1 MKKRYGTLAAMTM
14 AMTLMMG
21 MDAQASG
28 WRWADYDKDL
38 QVECYY
44 TTNEYDALLK
54 NATTPDGYQV
64 DDQGRWVV
72 DGVVQ
77 KQDPNLNDP
86 EKFVRQYYFTVGEPS
101 ESDSETVKL
110 ERAINEEL
118 RKFVYS
124 FDWQHASDWE
134 KLNAIQNRLFV
145 GYNGNVYEQYGN
157 KNNIIINKELGVLV
171 LKKGGCEDYAFT
183 FDVLAHSVGLKSA
196 ACYTEN
202 YTHQY
207 NLVVIDGVTIIADP
221 SVIGKGIIDYTPV
234 DWDTELHRA
243 ERKMAAETAADP
255 DDEINRRYAAGTISE
270 DECYTYFYG
279 ITLSQILNGEK
290 FLENTKSKEL
300 YAKFQAGNYTVEQMN
315 ADIDAWLAEYRATH

>member
-1 MKKRYGTLAAMTM
+1 MCMKKRYGALAAMTM
-14 AMTLMMG
+14 AMALMMG
-21 MDAQASG
+21 MNAQASG

-134 KLNAIQNRLFV
+134 KLNAIRDRLFV
-145 GYNGNVYEQYGN
+145 GKQGNVYGDN
-157 KNNIIINKELGVLV
+157 KALLLINKGLSILV
-171 LKKGGCEDYAFT
+171 DKVGACQDYALA
-183 FDVLAHSVGLKSA
+183 FDVMAHSVGLKSA

-207 NLVVIDGVTIIADP
+207 NLVVVDGVTIIADP
-221 SVIGKGIIDYTPV
+221 SAGSIINIPV
-234 DWDTELHRA
+234 DWDTEMHRA
-243 ERKMAAETAADP
+243 ERKMAAENASDP
-255 DDEINRRYAAGTISE
+255 TYEIGRRLNDGLITEEEYFAFSSE
-270 DECYTYFYG
+270 
-279 ITLSQILNGEK
+279 K
-290 FLENTKSKEL
+290 WKEL
-300 YAKFQAGNYTVEQMN
+300 YDKHRTGTYTAEQMN
-315 ADIDAWLAEYRATH
+315 ADIDAWLAGYRATH

>member
-1 MKKRYGTLAAMTM
+1 MKKRYGALAAMTM

-21 MDAQASG
+21 MNAQASG

-110 ERAINEEL
+110 ARAINEEL
-118 RKFVYS
+118 KKFVYS

-134 KLNAIQNRLFV
+134 KLNAIRDRLFV
-145 GYNGNVYEQYGN
+145 GKQGNVYGHNEALLL
-157 KNNIIINKELGVLV
+157 INKGLSILV
-171 LKKGGCEDYAFT
+171 NKVGACQDYALA
-183 FDVLAHSVGLKSA
+183 FDVMAHSVGLKSA

-207 NLVVIDGVTIIADP
+207 NLVVVDGVTIIADA
-221 SVIGKGIIDYTPV
+221 SAGVVDNIPV

-243 ERKMAAETAADP
+243 ERKMTAENEANPIWELA
-255 DDEINRRYAAGTISE
+255 RRVEAGTVTK
-270 DECYTYFYG
+270 DENSVFCYGKTVAQ
-279 ITLSQILNGEK
+279 LQNGESPDPNNK
-290 FLENTKSKEL
+290 MQEL
-300 YAKFQAGNYTVEQMN
+300 YAKYLAGNYTAEQMN

>member
-1 MKKRYGTLAAMTM
+1 MKRRYGTLAAMTM

-21 MDAQASG
+21 MNAQASG

-110 ERAINEEL
+110 ARAINEEL

-134 KLNAIQNRLFV
+134 KLNAIRDRLFV
-145 GYNGNVYEQYGN
+145 GKQGNVYGHNEALLINN
-157 KNNIIINKELGVLV
+157 KGLSILVNKVGA
-171 LKKGGCEDYAFT
+171 CQDYALA
-183 FDVLAHSVGLKSA
+183 FDVMAHSVGLKSA

-207 NLVVIDGVTIIADP
+207 NLVVVDGVTIIADA
-221 SVIGKGIIDYTPV
+221 SAGVVDNIPV
-234 DWDTELHRA
+234 DWDTEMHRA

-255 DDEINRRYAAGTISE
+255 AYEMARRREAGTISE
-270 DECYTYFYG
+270 DEYFAFFSGRTTAELMAGAEY
-279 ITLSQILNGEK
+279 LSETASSRLNEK
-290 FLENTKSKEL
+290 FLS
-300 YAKFQAGNYTVEQMN
+300 GNYTAEQMN

>member
-21 MDAQASG
+21 MNAQASG

-86 EKFVRQYYFTVGEPS
+86 EKFVRQYYYTVGEPS

-110 ERAINEEL
+110 ARAINEEL

-124 FDWQHASDWE
+124 FDWQHASDRE
-134 KLNAIQNRLFV
+134 KLNAIRDRLFV
-145 GYNGNVYEQYGN
+145 GKQGNVYGHNEALLINN
-157 KNNIIINKELGVLV
+157 KGLAVLV
-171 LKKGGCEDYAFT
+171 NKVGACQDYALA
-183 FDVLAHSVGLKSA
+183 FDVMAHSVGLKSA

-221 SVIGKGIIDYTPV
+221 SAGSIINIPV

-255 DDEINRRYAAGTISE
+255 IMEINRRFNEGTITE
-270 DECYTYFYG
+270 DELSVFCDG
-279 ITLSQILNGEK
+279 ITTAELIAGKET
-290 FLENTKSKEL
+290 LENTVCDQL
-300 YAKFQAGNYTVEQMN
+300 YAKYQTGNYTAEQMN
-315 ADIDAWLAEYRATH
+315 ADIDAWLAGYRATH

>member
-1 MKKRYGTLAAMTM
+1 MKRRYGTLAAMTM

-21 MDAQASG
+21 MNAQASG

-110 ERAINEEL
+110 ARAINEEL

-124 FDWQHASDWE
+124 FDWQHASDRE
-134 KLNAIQNRLFV
+134 KLNAIRDRLFV
-145 GYNGNVYEQYGN
+145 GKQGNVYGHNEALLINN
-157 KNNIIINKELGVLV
+157 KGLAVLV
-171 LKKGGCEDYAFT
+171 NKVGACQDYALA
-183 FDVLAHSVGLKSA
+183 FDVMAHSVGLKSA

-221 SVIGKGIIDYTPV
+221 SAGSIINIPV

-255 DDEINRRYAAGTISE
+255 AYEMARRREAGTISE
-270 DECYTYFYG
+270 DEYFAFFSGRTTAELMAGAEY
-279 ITLSQILNGEK
+279 LSETASSRLNEK
-290 FLENTKSKEL
+290 FLS
-300 YAKFQAGNYTVEQMN
+300 GNYTAEQMN

>member
-1 MKKRYGTLAAMTM
+1 MKRRYGTLAAMTM

-21 MDAQASG
+21 MNAQASG

-72 DGVVQ
+72 DGAVQ

-110 ERAINEEL
+110 ARAINEEL

-134 KLNAIQNRLFV
+134 KLNAIRDRLFV
-145 GYNGNVYEQYGN
+145 GKQGNVYGHNEALLINN
-157 KNNIIINKELGVLV
+157 KGLSILVNKVGA
-171 LKKGGCEDYAFT
+171 CQDYALA
-183 FDVLAHSVGLKSA
+183 FDVMAHSVGLKSA

-207 NLVVIDGVTIIADP
+207 NLVVVDGVTIIADA
-221 SVIGKGIIDYTPV
+221 SAGVVDNIPV
-234 DWDTELHRA
+234 DWDTEMHRA

-255 DDEINRRYAAGTISE
+255 AYEMARRREAGTISE
-270 DECYTYFYG
+270 DEYFAFFSGRTTAELMAGAEY
-279 ITLSQILNGEK
+279 LSETASSRLNEK
-290 FLENTKSKEL
+290 FLS
-300 YAKFQAGNYTVEQMN
+300 GNYTAEQMN

>member
-21 MDAQASG
+21 MNAQASG

-72 DGVVQ
+72 DGVIQ

-110 ERAINEEL
+110 ARAINEEL

-134 KLNAIQNRLFV
+134 KLNAIRDRLFV
-145 GYNGNVYEQYGN
+145 GKQGNVYGDN
-157 KNNIIINKELGVLV
+157 KALLLINKGLSILV
-171 LKKGGCEDYAFT
+171 DKVGACQDYALA
-183 FDVLAHSVGLKSA
+183 FDVMAHSVGLKSA

-207 NLVVIDGVTIIADP
+207 NLVVVDGVTIIADP
-221 SVIGKGIIDYTPV
+221 SAGSIINIPV

-243 ERKMAAETAADP
+243 ERKMAAENEANPDWEASRRRNSGEMTEEEYSAFCDDVNGWTLLYNRYLADRNGTQTYTA
-255 DDEINRRYAAGTISE
+255 
-270 DECYTYFYG
+270 
-279 ITLSQILNGEK
+279 
-290 FLENTKSKEL
+290 
-300 YAKFQAGNYTVEQMN
+300 EQMN
-315 ADIDAWLAEYRATH
+315 ADIDAWLAGYRATH

>member
-1 MKKRYGTLAAMTM
+1 MKKRYGALAAMTM

-21 MDAQASG
+21 MNAQASG

-118 RKFVYS
+118 KKFVYS
-124 FDWQHASDWE
+124 FDWQHASDRE
-134 KLNAIQNRLFV
+134 KLNAIRDRLFV

-243 ERKMAAETAADP
+243 ERKMAAENEANPIWELA
-255 DDEINRRYAAGTISE
+255 RRVEAGTVTK
-270 DECYTYFYG
+270 DENSVFCYGKTVAQ
-279 ITLSQILNGEK
+279 LQNGESPDPNNK
-290 FLENTKSKEL
+290 MQEL
-300 YAKFQAGNYTVEQMN
+300 YAKYLAGNYTAEQMN
-315 ADIDAWLAEYRATH
+315 ADMDAWLAEYRATH

>member
-21 MDAQASG
+21 MNAQASG

-118 RKFVYS
+118 KKFVYS

-134 KLNAIQNRLFV
+134 KLNAIRDRLFV
-145 GYNGNVYEQYGN
+145 GKQGNVYGDN
-157 KNNIIINKELGVLV
+157 KALLLINKGLSILV
-171 LKKGGCEDYAFT
+171 DKVGACQDYALA
-183 FDVLAHSVGLKSA
+183 FDVMAHSVGLKSA

-207 NLVVIDGVTIIADP
+207 NLVVVDGVTIIADP
-221 SVIGKGIIDYTPV
+221 SAGSIINIPV

-243 ERKMAAETAADP
+243 ERKMAAENEANPIWELA
-255 DDEINRRYAAGTISE
+255 RRVEAGTVTK
-270 DECYTYFYG
+270 DENSVFCYGKTVAQ
-279 ITLSQILNGEK
+279 LQNGESPDPNNK
-290 FLENTKSKEL
+290 MQEL
-300 YAKFQAGNYTVEQMN
+300 YAKYLTGNYTAEQMN

>member
-14 AMTLMMG
+14 AMTLMVG
-21 MDAQASG
+21 MNAQASG

-72 DGVVQ
+72 DGVIQ

-118 RKFVYS
+118 KKFVYS

-134 KLNAIQNRLFV
+134 KLNAIRDRLFV

-183 FDVLAHSVGLKSA
+183 FDVMAHSVGLKSA

-202 YTHQY
+202 YMHQY

-221 SVIGKGIIDYTPV
+221 SAGSITETPV

-255 DDEINRRYAAGTISE
+255 IMEINRRFNEGTITE
-270 DECYTYFYG
+270 DELSVFCDG
-279 ITLSQILNGEK
+279 ITTAELIAGKET
-290 FLENTKSKEL
+290 LENTVCDQL
-300 YAKFQAGNYTVEQMN
+300 YAKYQTGNYTAEQMN
-315 ADIDAWLAEYRATH
+315 ADIDAWLAGYRATH

>member
-21 MDAQASG
+21 MNAQASG

-86 EKFVRQYYFTVGEPS
+86 EKFVRQYYYTVGEPS

-110 ERAINEEL
+110 ARAINEEL

-134 KLNAIQNRLFV
+134 KLNAIRDRLFV
-145 GYNGNVYEQYGN
+145 GKQGNVYGHNEALLINN
-157 KNNIIINKELGVLV
+157 KGLSILVNKVGA
-171 LKKGGCEDYAFT
+171 CQDYALA
-183 FDVLAHSVGLKSA
+183 FDVMAHSVGLKSA

-207 NLVVIDGVTIIADP
+207 NLVVVDGVTIIADA
-221 SVIGKGIIDYTPV
+221 SAGVVDNIPV

-243 ERKMAAETAADP
+243 ERKMAAENEANPIWELA
-255 DDEINRRYAAGTISE
+255 RRVEAGTVTK
-270 DECYTYFYG
+270 DENSVFCYGKTVAQ
-279 ITLSQILNGEK
+279 LQNGESPDPNNK
-290 FLENTKSKEL
+290 MQEL
-300 YAKFQAGNYTVEQMN
+300 YAKYLAGNYTAEQMN
-315 ADIDAWLAEYRATH
+315 ADIDAWLAGYRATH

>member
-21 MDAQASG
+21 MNAQASG

-110 ERAINEEL
+110 ARAINEEL
-118 RKFVYS
+118 KKFVYS

-134 KLNAIQNRLFV
+134 KLNAIRDRLFV
-145 GYNGNVYEQYGN
+145 GKQGNVYGHNEALLL
-157 KNNIIINKELGVLV
+157 INKGLSILV
-171 LKKGGCEDYAFT
+171 NKVGACQDYALA
-183 FDVLAHSVGLKSA
+183 FDVMAHSVGLKSQA
-196 ACYTEN
+196 YDIG
-202 YTHQY
+202 YFHQT
-207 NLVVIDGVTIIADP
+207 NLVMIDGKAVIADA
-221 SVIGKGIIDYTPV
+221 SDGSISTGNI
-234 DWDTELHRA
+234 DWDTELNRM
-243 ERKMAAETAADP
+243 KNQMAAETAADP

>member
-1 MKKRYGTLAAMTM
+1 MKKRYGALAAMTM

-21 MDAQASG
+21 MNAQASG

-110 ERAINEEL
+110 ARAINEEL

-134 KLNAIQNRLFV
+134 KLNAIRDRLFV
-145 GYNGNVYEQYGN
+145 GKQGNVYGHNEALLL
-157 KNNIIINKELGVLV
+157 INKGLSILV
-171 LKKGGCEDYAFT
+171 NKVGACQDYALA
-183 FDVLAHSVGLKSA
+183 FDVMAHSVGLKSQA
-196 ACYTEN
+196 YDIG
-202 YTHQY
+202 YFHQA
-207 NLVVIDGVTIIADP
+207 NLVMIDGKAVIADA
-221 SVIGKGIIDYTPV
+221 SDGSISTGNI
-234 DWDTELHRA
+234 DWDTELNRM
-243 ERKMAAETAADP
+243 KNQMAAETAADP

>member
-1 MKKRYGTLAAMTM
+1 MKRRYGTLAAMTM

-21 MDAQASG
+21 MNAQASG

-118 RKFVYS
+118 KKFVYS
-124 FDWQHASDWE
+124 FDWQHASDRE
-134 KLNAIQNRLFV
+134 KLNAIRDRLFV
-145 GYNGNVYEQYGN
+145 GKQGNVYGHNEALLINN
-157 KNNIIINKELGVLV
+157 KGLSILVNKVGA
-171 LKKGGCEDYAFT
+171 CQDYALA
-183 FDVLAHSVGLKSA
+183 FDVMAHSVGLKSQA
-196 ACYTEN
+196 YDIG
-202 YTHQY
+202 YFHQA
-207 NLVVIDGVTIIADP
+207 NLVMIDGKAVIADA
-221 SVIGKGIIDYTPV
+221 SDGSISTGNI
-234 DWDTELHRA
+234 DWDTELNRM
-243 ERKMAAETAADP
+243 KNQMAAETAADP
-255 DDEINRRYAAGTISE
+255 IMEINRRFNEGTITE
-270 DECYTYFYG
+270 DELSVFCDG
-279 ITLSQILNGEK
+279 ITTAELIAGKET
-290 FLENTKSKEL
+290 LENTVCDQL
-300 YAKFQAGNYTVEQMN
+300 YAKYQTGNYTAEQMN
-315 ADIDAWLAEYRATH
+315 ADIDAWLAGYRATH

>member
-21 MDAQASG
+21 MNAQASG

-110 ERAINEEL
+110 ARAINEEL

-124 FDWQHASDWE
+124 FDWQHASDRE
-134 KLNAIQNRLFV
+134 KLNAIRDRLFV
-145 GYNGNVYEQYGN
+145 GKQGNVYGHNEALLINN
-157 KNNIIINKELGVLV
+157 KGLAVLV
-171 LKKGGCEDYAFT
+171 NKVGACQDYALA
-183 FDVLAHSVGLKSA
+183 FDVMAHSVGLKSA

-221 SVIGKGIIDYTPV
+221 SAGSIINIPV

-255 DDEINRRYAAGTISE
+255 AYEMARRREAGTISE
-270 DECYTYFYG
+270 DEYFAFFSGRTTAELMAGAEY
-279 ITLSQILNGEK
+279 LSETASSRLNEK
-290 FLENTKSKEL
+290 FLS
-300 YAKFQAGNYTVEQMN
+300 GNYTAEQMN

>member
-21 MDAQASG
+21 MNAQASG

-124 FDWQHASDWE
+124 FDWQHASDRE
-134 KLNAIQNRLFV
+134 KLNAIRDRLFV
-145 GYNGNVYEQYGN
+145 GKQGNVYGHNEALLINN
-157 KNNIIINKELGVLV
+157 KGLAVLV
-171 LKKGGCEDYAFT
+171 NKVGACQDYALA
-183 FDVLAHSVGLKSA
+183 FDVMAHSVGLKSQA
-196 ACYTEN
+196 YDIG
-202 YTHQY
+202 YFHQA
-207 NLVVIDGVTIIADP
+207 NLVMIDGKAVIADA
-221 SVIGKGIIDYTPV
+221 SDGSISTGDI
-234 DWDTELHRA
+234 DWDTELNRM
-243 ERKMAAETAADP
+243 KNQMAAETAADP

>member
-1 MKKRYGTLAAMTM
+1 MCMKRRYGTLAAMTM

-21 MDAQASG
+21 MNAQASG

-110 ERAINEEL
+110 ARAINEEL

-134 KLNAIQNRLFV
+134 KLNAIRDRLFV
-145 GYNGNVYEQYGN
+145 GKQGNVYGHNEALLINN
-157 KNNIIINKELGVLV
+157 KGLSILVNKVGA
-171 LKKGGCEDYAFT
+171 CQDYALA
-183 FDVLAHSVGLKSA
+183 FDVMAHSVGLKSA

-207 NLVVIDGVTIIADP
+207 NLVVVDGVTIIADA
-221 SVIGKGIIDYTPV
+221 SAGVVDNIPV
-234 DWDTELHRA
+234 DWDTEMHRA

-255 DDEINRRYAAGTISE
+255 AYEMARRREAGTISE
-270 DECYTYFYG
+270 DEYFAFFSGRTTAELMAGAEY
-279 ITLSQILNGEK
+279 LSETASSRLNEK
-290 FLENTKSKEL
+290 FLS
-300 YAKFQAGNYTVEQMN
+300 GNYTAEQMN

>member
-1 MKKRYGTLAAMTM
+1 MCMKRRYGTLAAMTM

-21 MDAQASG
+21 MNAQASG

-110 ERAINEEL
+110 ARAINEEL

-124 FDWQHASDWE
+124 FDWQHASDRE
-134 KLNAIQNRLFV
+134 KLNAIRDRLFV
-145 GYNGNVYEQYGN
+145 GKQGNVYGHNEALLINN
-157 KNNIIINKELGVLV
+157 KGLAVLV
-171 LKKGGCEDYAFT
+171 NKVGACQDYALA
-183 FDVLAHSVGLKSA
+183 FDVMAHSVGLKSA

-221 SVIGKGIIDYTPV
+221 SAGSIINIPV

-255 DDEINRRYAAGTISE
+255 AYEMARRREAGTISE
-270 DECYTYFYG
+270 DEYFAFFSGRTTAELMAGAEY
-279 ITLSQILNGEK
+279 LSETASSRLNEK
-290 FLENTKSKEL
+290 FLS
-300 YAKFQAGNYTVEQMN
+300 GNYTAEQMN